1 MEFDIRSLLFAYR
14 LLNLIRFN
22 AYVFNKVDLPNFE
35 VFHLLLLYPME
46 SFEPENILMVS
57 FKRNLYP
64 IMKNLNIQNCQN
76 MLPEIQMHTGI
87 DFEQL

>member
-1 MEFDIRSLLFAYR
+1 MHMSLKGGFTPTK
-14 LLNLIRFN
+14 
-22 AYVFNKVDLPNFE
+22 KVDLPNFE

-46 SFEPENILMVS
+46 SFEPESILMVS

-87 DFEQL
+87 DFEQLLSRKYVLYF